1 LSEYLST
8 TFDKFELRV
17 REGYS
22 YTEDGLWISVEEG
35 RVRVGVSDYV
45 QRTGGDVAFVELL
58 KPGST
63 VERQREFGTLETAK
77 TTVSLLSP
85 MSGTVEEAN
94 GRLVEKPELVNS
106 DPYGEGWLVTL
117 APRKL
122 ENELKTLMS
131 ADGYFEL
138 MLKKLETEHKKLEV
152 R

>member
-1 LSEYLST
+1 
-8 TFDKFELRV
+8 
-17 REGYS
+17 
-22 YTEDGLWISVEEG
+22 
-35 RVRVGVSDYV
+35 
-45 QRTGGDVAFVELL
+45 
-58 KPGST
+58 
-63 VERQREFGTLETAK
+63 
-77 TTVSLLSP
+77 

-122 ENELKTLMS
+122 ENELKALMS

>member
-1 LSEYLST
+1 M
-8 TFDKFELRV
+8 
-17 REGYS
+17 
-22 YTEDGLWISVEEG
+22 EEG

-58 KPGST
+58 KLGST

-122 ENELKTLMS
+122 ENELKALMS

>member
-1 LSEYLST
+1 LSEYLQT
-8 TFDKFELRV
+8 VFDKFELRV
-17 REGYS
+17 HKEYH
-22 YTEDGLWISVEEG
+22 YTEDGLWAKIEAS

-58 KPGST
+58 KLGST

-117 APRKL
+117 VPRKL
-122 ENELKTLMS
+122 ENELKALMS

-138 MLKKLETEHKKLEV
+138 MLKKLETEHEKLEV

>member
-1 LSEYLST
+1 MGEYLSS

-17 REGYS
+17 RKGHY
-22 YTEDGLWISVEEG
+22 YTEDGLWISMEEG

>member
-1 LSEYLST
+1 LGEYLIT
-8 TFDKFELRV
+8 IFDKFELRV
-17 REGYS
+17 CKGYY
-22 YTEDGLWISVEEG
+22 YTEDGLWISMEEG